1 MPTPKHLNTIVTFG
15 LLIPVLL
22 TSCVTTGPTASTSGR
37 PAQDHQ
43 TQTAEQYEKTGEYAL
58 AAKQYLNQ
66 ARGAKTPKREHY
78 QLKAIDML
86 LKAGNTAYARVL
98 LDAVHIKGLDISYSV
113 RHSLLAAHIA
123 LNDHRPGR
131 AILLVTP
138 LLRITN
144 LNPELI
150 AGIYWVHAQASLAL
164 YNNISA
170 VKSLILRER
179 YIVDPRKV
187 EDNQQD
193 LWAILESSPPNLL
206 RRELDLAI
214 DPILRGWIELAL
226 LNIDRGSNPYGLAT
240 GIEQWHLDY
249 PGHPASTNL
258 LFALAPSPSIL
269 TTATPNNIVL
279 LLPLSS
285 RFEKAARAFQDGFL
299 SMHNANTAP
308 TRPDVT
314 VYDIGEDPNL
324 VNNFY
329 NIAVRDG
336 ANFIVGPL
344 GRTAAKKL
352 ASEQSFGVPT
362 LLLSQMDERINLPR
376 SVFQFGLGPEDEA
389 RQVAERAYLD
399 GHRQTV
405 ILYPDS
411 PWGKRTQQ
419 AFIDH
424 WLTLG
429 GIVLESQSYHPLE
442 TDHSRVV
449 KNLFNI
455 NDSELRKLRL
465 TMAIKTKL
473 KFSPR
478 RRQDI
483 DFIFLAANPAQGRLL
498 KPLINF
504 YRGYQLPVYST
515 SHVFGGHLNPVD
527 DTDLNGII
535 IGDMPWM
542 LVREGRIRAMRE
554 NLQRDWPNT
563 HTRLDRL
570 YAFGIDSYGVINHLK
585 RLSSSPLA
593 RYNGV
598 TSGLSMDQRGRIHRQ
613 LVWAKF
619 TDGVPKL
626 LDLYYNP
633 KEEEEEIENT
643 ESETEDT
650 QTTTPDPGTTGGE
663 TRLPIPETPGTTP
676 AEAQL

>member
-1 MPTPKHLNTIVTFG
+1 MPTRKHLNTIVTFG

-22 TSCVTTGPTASTSGR
+22 TSCVTTGPTASTSR
-37 PAQDHQ
+37 RLAQDHQ
-43 TQTAEQYEKTGEYAL
+43 TQTAEQYEKTGKYAL
-58 AAKQYLNQ
+58 AAKQYLNR
-66 ARGAKTPKREHY
+66 ARAAKTPQREHY

-86 LKAGNTAYARVL
+86 LRAGNTAYARSL
-98 LDAVHIKGLDISYSV
+98 LDTVYVTGLDISYSV

-123 LNDHRPGR
+123 LNDRRPGR

-144 LNPELI
+144 LNPEMI
-150 AGIYWVHAQASLAL
+150 ADIHWVHAQASLAL
-164 YNNISA
+164 HNNISA

-179 YIVDPRKV
+179 YIVDARKI

-193 LWAILESSPPNLL
+193 LWTILESSPPGLL
-206 RRELDLAI
+206 RSELDMAV

-226 LNIDRGSNPYGLAT
+226 LNIDRGSNPYGLAK
-240 GIEQWHLDY
+240 GIEQWRLNY

-258 LFALAPSPSIL
+258 LFALAPSPNAL
-269 TTATPNNIVL
+269 TTATPSNIVL
-279 LLPLSS
+279 LLPLTS

-299 SMHNANTAP
+299 STHNANTAP

-314 VYDIGEDPNL
+314 VYDIGEDPDL
-324 VNNFY
+324 ISNFY

-362 LLLSQMDERINLPR
+362 LLLSQMDDRINLPR

-419 AFIDH
+419 AFVDH

-455 NDSELRKLRL
+455 DDSELRKLRL
-465 TMAIKTKL
+465 STVIRTKL

-515 SHVFGGHLNPVD
+515 SHIFSGHLNPVD
-527 DTDLNGII
+527 DTDLDGII

-542 LVREGRIRAMRE
+542 LVHEGRIRAMRE
-554 NLQRDWPNT
+554 NLQRNWPNK

-570 YAFGIDSYGVINHLK
+570 YAFGMDSYGVINHLK
-585 RLSSSPLA
+585 RLSSNPLA

-598 TSGLSMDQRGRIHRQ
+598 TSGLSMDRRGRIHRQ

-619 TDGVPKL
+619 INGVPKL
-626 LDLYYNP
+626 LDLYYSP
-633 KEEEEEIENT
+633 MEEKT
-643 ESETEDT
+643 EDKKSETEDT
-650 QTTTPDPGTTGGE
+650 QTTTSDPGTTGGE
-663 TRLPIPETPGTTP
+663 TGLPVPETPGATP
-676 AEAQL
+676 AGT

>member
-1 MPTPKHLNTIVTFG
+1 MPTFKHLNTIVISG
-15 LLIPVLL
+15 LLMSVLAL
-22 TSCVTTGPTASTSGR
+22 ASCTTTGPVTSATR
-37 PAQDHQ
+37 RLAQDRQ
-43 TQTAEQYEKTGEYAL
+43 TQTAEQYEKAGEYAL
-58 AAKQYLNQ
+58 AAKQYLDQ
-66 ARGAKTPKREHY
+66 ARAAKTPHREHY

-86 LKAGNTAYARVL
+86 LRAGNTVYARGL
-98 LDAVHIKGLDISYSV
+98 LNAVYLGGLDISYSV

-131 AILLVTP
+131 AILLVAP

-150 AGIYWVHAQASLAL
+150 AGIHWVHAQASLAL

-179 YIVDPRKV
+179 YIVEARKI

-193 LWAILESSPPNLL
+193 LWTILESSPPNLL
-206 RRELDLAI
+206 RSELDMTA
-214 DPILRGWIELAL
+214 DPVLRGWIELAL
-226 LNIDRGSNPYGLAT
+226 LNIDHGSNPYGLAT
-240 GIEQWHLDY
+240 GIEQWRLGY

-258 LFALAPSPSIL
+258 LFALAPSSNTL
-269 TTATPNNIVL
+269 TTTTPRTIVL
-279 LLPLSS
+279 LLPLTS
-285 RFEKAARAFQDGFL
+285 RFEKAARAFQDGFM

-324 VNNFY
+324 INHFY
-329 NIAVRDG
+329 KIAVRDG
-336 ANFIVGPL
+336 ARFIVGPL
-344 GRTAAKKL
+344 GRIAAEKL
-352 ASEQSFGVPT
+352 ASEQSFAIPT
-362 LLLSQMDERINLPR
+362 LLLSHLSDRTRLPR

-411 PWGKRTQQ
+411 PWGERTQQ
-419 AFIDH
+419 AFVDH

-429 GIVLESQSYHPLE
+429 GIVLESQSYPPLE
-442 TDHSRVV
+442 TDHSQVI
-449 KNLFNI
+449 KNLFNL

-465 TMAIKTKL
+465 TTAVKTKL
-473 KFSPR
+473 EFSSR

-504 YRGYQLPVYST
+504 HRGYRLPVYAT
-515 SHVFGGHLNPVD
+515 SHVFGGQPNPVN
-527 DTDLNGII
+527 DTDLDGVI

-542 LVREGRIRAMRE
+542 LVHEGRIRAMRD
-554 NLQRDWPNT
+554 NLQQDWPNT

-570 YAFGIDSYGVINHLK
+570 YAFGMDSYGVINHLA

-619 TDGVPKL
+619 TGGVPKL

-633 KEEEEEIENT
+633 KEEEEET
-643 ESETEDT
+643 EDTKSETEDT
-650 QTTTPDPGTTGGE
+650 QTTTSDPGTTGGE
-663 TRLPIPETPGTTP
+663 TKLPVLEAPGPTP
-676 AEAQL
+676 AGT